1 MLIHR
6 MKLIS
11 SLQWGLVLCFLIL
24 EKNGGL
30 PHEMGEWGQKSILQ
44 NPKITHTGLQLCNNG

>member
-11 SLQWGLVLCFLIL
+11 SLQWGLVLYFLIL
-24 EKNGGL
+24 EKKGGL
-30 PHEMGEWGQKSILQ
+30 PHGMGEWDK
-44 NPKITHTGLQLCNNG
+44 NA